1 MPEEARVLIEGV
13 YGEVIDLVPNGLQ
26 GARWEQ
32 KGMQGIAESM
42 ANFNALELEA
52 GYVWDRHKWQE
63 EQEIGTRLVDEP
75 TVNVALLKRDTA
87 GVLALW
93 AEGERHA
100 DMLSQI
106 KLRKSQASKLAS
118 LPGEY
123 QAHWEALQEHYK
135 ALRFVQPWLAGAD
148 TACEYDG
155 QWGLG
160 FQPHSTANKQ

>member
-1 MPEEARVLIEGV
+1 MPEQARLLIEGV
-13 YGEVIDLVPNGLQ
+13 YGEVIDRVPDGLQ

-32 KGMQGIAESM
+32 KGIQGVATSM

-75 TVNVALLKRDTA
+75 TANVALLMRDAA
-87 GVLALW
+87 GALALW

-106 KLRKSQASKLAS
+106 KLRQSQAAKLAS

-123 QAHWEALQEHYK
+123 QAQWETLQERYK
-135 ALRFVQPWLAGAD
+135 ALRFVQPWLVESDAGAL
-148 TACEYDG
+148 YDVRF
-155 QWGLG
+155 GLMFSG
-160 FQPHSTANKQ
+160 AG